1 MSKKLNNKGF
11 TLIEV
16 LAVLVIL
23 IAIMTVAIPSISS
36 SLERT
41 KNKQN
46 EARYEIIES
55 ATEQYVTDH
64 KNAVYNNLGS
74 DIRCYIQIKDVTT
87 LTSEEMEDA
96 DGKQLGEHY
105 VVFEK
110 PSTYDF
116 IEDGSKGD
124 ATISCID

>member
-23 IAIMTVAIPSISS
+23 MAIMRIAIPSISS

-46 EARYEIIES
+46 EARYKIIEL
-55 ATEQYVTDH
+55 ATEQFVTDH
-64 KNAVYNNLGS
+64 KNAIYNNLGN
-74 DIRCYIQIKDVTT
+74 DIKCYIQIKDITT

-96 DGKQLGEHY
+96 NGNPLGDHY

-110 PSTYDF
+110 PSTYSY